1 MELND
6 TIELMQSRCYK
17 ERFVAEVIQ
26 THIRYT
32 RLQRMLLDYK
42 SKALDFVPTTPIKI
56 LKKQLK
62 HMKIYLDCL
71 MKRAEIEGIDVNAYM
86 NNA

>member
-17 ERFVAEVIQ
+17 ERFVAEFIQ

-32 RLQRMLLDYK
+32 KLKKMLIDYK
-42 SKALDFVPTTPIKI
+42 RKALDFVPTTPIKI

-62 HMKIYLDCL
+62 HMKVYLDCL
-71 MKRAEIEGIDVNAYM
+71 KQRAAIEGIDVYAYIE
-86 NNA
+86 